1 MAAPP
6 DVGPDARTDASE
18 IERSWH
24 DPERFGAIFDAYFAE
39 IHGYVARRLN
49 GDAADDIAAET
60 FHAAFRQR
68 KKFDLSRGSARPW
81 LYGIA
86 TNLIAKHRRS
96 EARRFR
102 ALVRLGGERSVG
114 GHEDRVVTRVSAEH
128 MKGRLAQVV
137 ADLPADQRDVLL
149 LVVLAGLG
157 YEEVAQALDVPYG
170 TVASRFSRA
179 RKKLRRALGGVDP
192 MIDQEGPTDG

>member
-6 DVGPDARTDASE
+6 DVGPDARTDASV

-24 DPERFGAIFDAYFAE
+24 DPERFGVIFDAYFAE
-39 IHGYVARRLN
+39 IHGYVARRLD
-49 GDAADDIAAET
+49 GAAADDIAAET
-60 FHAAFRQR
+60 FHAAFRKR
-68 KKFDLSRGSARPW
+68 KKFDLSRESARPW

-102 ALVRLGGERSVG
+102 ALGRLGGERSAG
-114 GHEDRVVTRVSAEH
+114 GHEDRVVTRVSAEQ
-128 MKGRLAQVV
+128 MKGRLARGVG
-137 ADLPADQRDVLL
+137 DLPADQRDVLL
-149 LVVLAGLG
+149 LVVLADLS

-179 RKKLRRALGGVDP
+179 RKKLRTALGGVDP
-192 MIDQEGPTDG
+192 MLDQEGPTDG